1 MRTLL
6 VTLVLLIGTSSAA
19 SGQALLVLLFGDKLS
34 TEKFQIG
41 INAAVNWSGQSGL
54 SDGSTRFSWSFGA
67 YGEVKLSEHWRLQ
80 PEITLKTPAG
90 AEGLFA
96 GEAGNPFELT
106 GDSLVDA
113 AITSGRVERNLNYIS
128 VPVVAKYMLGPL
140 GIGAGGYVAF
150 LTGGSDE
157 LTSDVLQGALR
168 LKESVTSELNTVDAG
183 LVATLEYSL
192 KPEKQMRSIKI
203 AAKLYWGLTNTVK
216 DNPGSAV
223 QNRVLFVG
231 LGIPVGGKKAAQD
244 ADGGENGS
252 GS

>member
-1 MRTLL
+1 MRALMLTLAF
-6 VTLVLLIGTSSAA
+6 LLGTSSAA
-19 SGQALLVLLFGDKLS
+19 NSQALLVLLFGDKLS
-34 TEKFQIG
+34 TEKFQLG

-54 SDGSTRFSWSFGA
+54 IDGSTRFSWSFGA
-67 YGEVKLSEHWRLQ
+67 YGEVKLSDRWRLQ
-80 PEITLKTPAG
+80 PEVTLKTPAG

-96 GEAGNPFELT
+96 GEAGNPFMT
-106 GDSLVDA
+106 VGDSLVDEA
-113 AITSGRVERNLNYIS
+113 VTTGRVTRSLNYIS
-128 VPVVAKYMLGPL
+128 IPVVAKYMLGPL

-157 LTSDVLQGALR
+157 LKSDVLQGDLR
-168 LKESVTSELNTVDAG
+168 LNQSITSALNTVDAG
-183 LVATLEYSL
+183 LVASLDFSL

-231 LGIPVGGKKAAQD
+231 LGIPVGGNKAALEAGD
-244 ADGGENGS
+244 SEDE
-252 GS
+252 